1 MKMIQA
7 QFKMVD
13 KLKLEAAELQVTGY
27 VCCFLSFK
35 TVIRDIVTYSYYDLF
50 RQVLLSPE

>member
-7 QFKMVD
+7 QFKMVG

-35 TVIRDIVTYSYYDLF
+35 TVIRDIVTYSNYDLF